1 MTRGAILIRW
11 ASVAQNTP
19 RQQPVHRR
27 RPRMDRL
34 ARGATLGLR
43 ARSGLRRTGNA
54 DVDPRRRKIV
64 WDDGKRL
71 SIEQSAERI
80 HAERPDVPCDLIET
94 PVVGW
99 LEGFAPE
106 SYSERQLEELDRLT
120 EQWLD
125 DYERKSQAARK

>member
-1 MTRGAILIRW
+1 MGKRRAKHPFENNPFTDAFLEWMGSSEGEH
-11 ASVAQNTP
+11 SVYALDL
-19 RQQPVHRR
+19 VFAA
-27 RPRMDRL
+27 L
-34 ARGATLGLR
+34 E
-43 ARSGLRRTGNA
+43 NA

-64 WDDGKRL
+64 WGRRETAVDRAVGRTHPCRASGRAARL
-71 SIEQSAERI
+71 DRNSRG
-80 HAERPDVPCDLIET
+80 
-94 PVVGW
+94 GW